1 MIPVIIILIAAFIG
15 YQRGG
20 MNKAIAYAVL
30 ALVGYIGVSLAI
42 AFFLIFLGPQVNDIL
57 VEVGDSV

>member
-1 MIPVIIILIAAFIG
+1 MIPVIVILIAAFIG

-20 MNKAIAYAVL
+20 ISKAIAYAVL

-42 AFFLIFLGPQVNDIL
+42 AFLLIFLGPQVNDIL
-57 VEVGDSV
+57 LDVGDSI